1 MVSCLKSSLEK
12 RLSHYLLD
20 DSYIM
25 QAILDPS
32 LKLRWCKNP
41 EEIEE
46 KLLSNTRKARIQ
58 SPITQQSDSED
69 SPPQKKTRNFIKSQL
84 FSFITPKKNRCRV
97 VSGDAIR
104 QEVTMYLNE
113 PCVNLQM
120 SFHIGK
126 KMKISTHALQL

>member
-1 MVSCLKSSLEK
+1 MRKQRDGAEKKVSFCQSGSTYHFGTTALIRENIINHNNKMVSCLKSSLEK

-46 KLLSNTRKARIQ
+46 KLL
-58 SPITQQSDSED
+58 
-69 SPPQKKTRNFIKSQL
+69 
-84 FSFITPKKNRCRV
+84 
-97 VSGDAIR
+97 
-104 QEVTMYLNE
+104 
-113 PCVNLQM
+113 
-120 SFHIGK
+120 
-126 KMKISTHALQL
+126 